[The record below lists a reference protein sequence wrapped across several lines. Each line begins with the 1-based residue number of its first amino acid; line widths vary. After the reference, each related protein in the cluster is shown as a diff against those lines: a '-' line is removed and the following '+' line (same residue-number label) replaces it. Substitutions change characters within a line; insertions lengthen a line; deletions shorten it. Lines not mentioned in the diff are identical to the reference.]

1 MGKLRERYRL
11 GGPGGIEWITSQD
24 ITIMGRPVELN
35 SLETFRVE
43 MTAPSAPSAPF
54 NVSLSLHLDG
64 VLIREMGCDIH
75 LFLEWRIKTRD
86 DAAYRKALR
95 DGDISGVSKWVEIDA
110 GTEGEIQNYGQRYWV
125 DPVSSKVTPAMVED
139 GRNYNLFGII
149 AGVRNGGD
157 PPLIL
162 PGIQHHE
169 IPADSAVMELQTEF
183 TKPNG
188 VAHNFRWFSVKQ
200 LLDYDGWAL
209 ADTDILLNRIL
220 DFHTML
226 LALRDYFPDMDGAH
240 EGKDLRLSMYFDS

>member
-1 MGKLRERYRL
+1 MGYLKTSPIL
-11 GGPGGIEWITSQD
+11 GGPGGCQWKGLARD

-35 SLETFRVE
+35 AMESFTVAIDLPPIFVTQY
-43 MTAPSAPSAPF
+43 
-54 NVSLSLHLDG
+54 LDG
-64 VLIREMGCDIH
+64 VIIMGCDIH

-139 GRNYNLFGII
+139 GRNYNLFGIV

-169 IPADSAVMELQTEF
+169 IPPDSVVEELQNEF

-188 VAHNFRWFSVKQ
+188 AAHNFRWFTVKQ